1 MRYHFEI
8 GKRRNEFIIS
18 FIIAMDSFNFPAVTS
33 VNNKE
38 YKGFQLGKATV
49 KVSLLFA

>member
-1 MRYHFEI
+1 MKYHFEI
-8 GKRRNEFIIS
+8 GKRVKEFIIS
-18 FIIAMDSFNFPAVTS
+18 FIIAMDSVSFPTFTS

-38 YKGFQLGKATV
+38 YKAFQLGKVTV